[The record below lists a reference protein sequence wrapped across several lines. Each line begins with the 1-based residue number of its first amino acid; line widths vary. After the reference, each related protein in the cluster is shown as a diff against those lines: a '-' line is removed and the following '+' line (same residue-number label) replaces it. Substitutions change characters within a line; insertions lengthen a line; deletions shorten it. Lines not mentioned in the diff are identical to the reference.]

1 MKQVRQEVIKMYFE
15 IKKEKLD
22 KTNSTQNEEDEEK
35 NRDYEKIDVLKLIE
49 DDKKLFDSEEEEE
62 EEEKEKDK
70 EKEKKKDD
78 KPMEEKKKRKKLERS
93 MFVKKLTEIQD
104 SWLKTKSQSVKKV
117 KADEEETKQL
127 NQMSNPQTNK
137 GKIMQDLT
145 TNKGETSRKIVQQMV
160 SNLVEDKEEQEKT
173 EKTAFKSVF

>member
-1 MKQVRQEVIKMYFE
+1 MVQVRREVIKMYFE

-22 KTNSTQNEEDEEK
+22 KTNNTQIEEDEEK

-62 EEEKEKDK
+62 EEEKDKDKEK

-137 GKIMQDLT
+137 GKIMQDLA
-145 TNKGETSRKIVQQMV
+145 TN
-160 SNLVEDKEEQEKT
+160 NHEK
-173 EKTAFKSVF
+173 AI